1 MDARHPLTERDELML
16 GWFRPTGRP
25 VHVLLT
31 KADKLN
37 RRSKRSPSR
46 RSAPDWQR

>member
-31 KADKLN
+31 KADKLQ
-37 RRSKRSPSR
+37 SR
-46 RSAPDWQR
+46 EQALTLERSAPDWQR